1 MAEEEVP
8 RVALD
13 EGQVGRR
20 FGRLRGRRGPWH
32 SKGAEYGEGRSKVG
46 VRSPALP
53 ALPTLPGDATRLQA
67 NRRHLRCDDELLRG
81 HGRREE

>member
-20 FGRLRGRRGPWH
+20 FGRLRGRRGTWH
-32 SKGAEYGEGRSKVG
+32 SKGAEYDEGRSKV
-46 VRSPALP
+46 RSAQPNP
-53 ALPTLPGDATRLQA
+53 PSPPSPGDVTRLQA
-67 NRRHLRCDDELLRG
+67 NRRHLRCDDELLRR